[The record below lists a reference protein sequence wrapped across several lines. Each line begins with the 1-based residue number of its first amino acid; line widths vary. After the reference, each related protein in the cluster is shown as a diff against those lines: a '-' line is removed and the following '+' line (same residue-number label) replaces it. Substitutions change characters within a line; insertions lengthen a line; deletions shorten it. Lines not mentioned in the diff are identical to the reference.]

1 MGQIRGTKAKVSACN
16 IRSLSSFGIP
26 YAGMHILVST
36 DNSAMADGNGN
47 FDAYVV
53 GDGVTAATAL
63 PLHYLADE
71 EPVAGSTQGIMSAW
85 AHKFVKP
92 ITDEML
98 EVSQGTEDVSEVYD
112 ARIEHAYI
120 GSNGRIYGAGAS
132 STYYVNTKKFEEE
145 TTLSYSIVGSSIGI
159 ILNAT
164 QPAQNGTYTIVATS
178 GSGQVTVPAGYWLG
192 WGINSNG
199 NSKTTL
205 TQNVETIVVKSPLFP
220 SDVEDEVTEESTAP
234 VTSAAIYSAIQAG
247 KGQKTKYV
255 NIVQD
260 GSLADYYI
268 APSNSKVYAGTGYTI
283 HYKLLTE
290 DTTIRYNVG
299 EGTES
304 VAYHSSIPSA
314 NTQVTLVATSGNSG
328 EAVIPAGK
336 YLLWV
341 TKNALPSCFVG
352 KKTDVSLQYINADTL
367 VEAEN
372 IRQKKDTRSAIIV
385 DGSMPLGWYKNSCK
399 DIFDVTAA
407 TADTISVS
415 SADAASFDTTEGLV
429 AVKHSNG
436 NYTCHLFTI
445 SGNVL
450 TILRKKGYDDDVS
463 LADVVKCQGVY
474 DTNNSG
480 MGQHLSAFGYLAY
493 ANYIAQAI
501 HARCSIKQNNLVY
514 GLHFTEQGVNSSEP
528 YFRSGLLYNEDM
540 NIIAVP
546 RYHQAKFTG
555 TLASGI
561 SAHAGV
567 LQNNQYDK
575 IRACALKYFAFIQ
588 DTQGTWVEFDLPSDG
603 CLGNGYVEIT
613 GGCYID
619 ETRTGH
625 IRVDV
630 LADGVSVY
638 NTMLANSNE
647 GKIVC
652 DNLDLQKH
660 ISVRFTLTDA
670 AITVMY
676 LTDVRLY
683 QAAEGKTAV
692 PTIKTTD
699 KIAIIGD
706 SWTQFP
712 TTNGVVESDNTY
724 NTIDTLANGQQ
735 AGGYCYLPKEL
746 SRLLGVE
753 IDNYG
758 KSNMTASYGI
768 EQMADI
774 VKSGKHYDHI
784 ILEYYINDR
793 TASVDAN
800 IWLSQMAQ
808 LVAMCKSINA
818 KPIILGPTSTNSV
831 NQSVGL
837 IAWWHQLVK
846 GLNL

>member
-1 MGQIRGTKAKVSACN
+1 MGQIIGGAAKPKRCN
-16 IRSLSSFGIP
+16 LNQLSQVP
-26 YAGMHILVST
+26 TPAAGEYILVSS
-36 DNSAMADGNGN
+36 DNSMNAAGQGN
-47 FDAYVV
+47 FDAYIV
-53 GDGVTAATAL
+53 GVGNVAATAL

-92 ITDEML
+92 ITDEMV
-98 EVSQGTEDVSEVYD
+98 EVSQETADVSEVYD
-112 ARIEHAYI
+112 NKIADAYI
-120 GSNGRIYGAGAS
+120 AANGRIYGSG
-132 STYYVNTKKFEEE
+132 TGTKYYVNYKNFEDE
-145 TTLSYSIVGSSIGI
+145 TTISYSISGNSMGI
-159 ILNAT
+159 ILSAT
-164 QPAQNGTYTIVATS
+164 EPIKNNTYTPVATS
-178 GSGQVTVPAGYWLG
+178 GSGQVTIPAGSWLG
-192 WGINSNG
+192 WGRTTDNSA
-199 NSKTTL
+199 KVTL
-205 TQNVETIVVKSPLFP
+205 TQETETIVVKTPLFP

-247 KGQKTKYV
+247 KGQKTEFA
-255 NIVQD
+255 NIVPD
-260 GSLADYYI
+260 GSLVDYYI
-268 APSNSKVYAGTGYTI
+268 APNNSKVYAGNDYTI
-283 HYKLLTE
+283 NYKYLTE

-299 EGTES
+299 ESSES

-328 EAVIPAGK
+328 EAVIPAGN

-341 TKNALPSCFVG
+341 VYRAQVSCFVG
-352 KKTDVSLQYINADTL
+352 KKTEVPLQYISADTL
-367 VEAEN
+367 VEVEN
-372 IRQKKDTRSAIIV
+372 IKQRKQTRSTVIV

-399 DIFDVTAA
+399 DIFNVTAA
-407 TADTISVS
+407 TTDTISVS

-450 TILRKKGYDDDVS
+450 TILRKKGYDDDAS

-514 GLHFTEQGVNSSEP
+514 GLHFTEQGVSSSAP
-528 YFRSGLLYNEDM
+528 YYKSGLLYDTDM
-540 NIIAVP
+540 NVIAVP
-546 RYHQAKFTG
+546 RYHQAKFFG
-555 TLASGI
+555 TLESGI

-567 LQNNQYDK
+567 LQDNQYDK
-575 IRACALKYFAFIQ
+575 IRASALKHFAFTQ
-588 DTQGTWVEFDLPSDG
+588 NTQGTWVEFDLPSDG
-603 CLGNGYVEIT
+603 CLGNGYAEIT

-774 VKSGKHYDHI
+774 IKGGKHYDYI

-793 TASVDAN
+793 TANIDAN
-800 IWLSQMAQ
+800 IWLSKMAQ

-818 KPIILGPTSTNSV
+818 KPIILGPTATNSI

-837 IAWWHQLVK
+837 ISWWHQLVK

>member
-1 MGQIRGTKAKVSACN
+1 MGQIVGLNAKCKRANLNALGSVPTPAN
-16 IRSLSSFGIP
+16 GEI
-26 YAGMHILVST
+26 ILVSS
-36 DNSAMADGNGN
+36 DNSMTSDGQGN
-47 FDAYVV
+47 FDCYIV
-53 GDGVTAATAL
+53 GDGEKAATAL

-92 ITDEML
+92 ITDEMV
-98 EVSQGTEDVSEVYD
+98 EVSQTTEDVTQVYD
-112 ARIEHAYI
+112 DRITEAYI
-120 GSNGRIYGAGAS
+120 ASNGRIYGAS
-132 STYYVNTKKFEEE
+132 SGSTFVVNLKQFAVDTI
-145 TTLSYSIVGSSIGI
+145 LSYSITGGSIGI
-159 ILNAT
+159 VLSETKPAKNAT
-164 QPAQNGTYTIVATS
+164 YTVVATS

-192 WGINSNG
+192 WGRNEPAG
-199 NSKTTL
+199 AAL
-205 TQNVETIVVKSPLFP
+205 TQQVETIVVKMPLFP
-220 SDVEDEVTEESTAP
+220 SDVEDEVTEDSNEP

-247 KGQKTKYV
+247 KGQKTEYAD
-255 NIVQD
+255 IVPD
-260 GSLADYYI
+260 GSLVDYYI
-268 APSNSKVYAGTGYTI
+268 ASSNSKVYSGNNHTI
-283 HYKLLTE
+283 NYKYLTE

-299 EGTES
+299 ESTES

-328 EAVIPAGK
+328 EAVIPAGN

-341 TKNALPSCFVG
+341 VYREQISCFVG
-352 KKTDVSLQYINADTL
+352 EKTEVPLQYISADTL

-372 IRQKKDTRSAIIV
+372 IKQRKDTRSAIIV

-415 SADAASFDTTEGLV
+415 SADAASFDSTEGLV
-429 AVKHSNG
+429 AVKHGNG

-501 HARCSIKQNNLVY
+501 HARCSIKQDNLVY
-514 GLHFTEQGVNSSEP
+514 GLHFTEQGVNSSAP
-528 YFRSGLLYNEDM
+528 YYKSGLLYDTDM
-540 NIIAVP
+540 NVIAVP

-575 IRACALKYFAFIQ
+575 IRACALKYFAFVQ
-588 DTQGTWVEFDLPSDG
+588 NTQGTWVEFDLPSDG
-603 CLGNGYVEIT
+603 HLGNGYVEIT

-619 ETRTGH
+619 EARTGH

-630 LADGVSVY
+630 LTDGVSVY

-712 TTNGVVESDNTY
+712 PASGVVESDNTY

-735 AGGYCYLPKEL
+735 AKGYCYLPKEL

-758 KSNMTASYGI
+758 KSDMTASYGI

-774 VKSGKHYDHI
+774 IKSGKPYDYI

-793 TASVDAN
+793 TASTDAN
-800 IWLSQMAQ
+800 IWLSKMAQ

-818 KPIILGPTSTNSV
+818 KPIILGPTSTNSI

-837 IAWWHQLVK
+837 IAWWHQLIK